1 MGENRPRGKAGGP
14 MVISGGGRKMAK
26 VNSAA
31 AGVAVTTVAACMIVA
46 ACGSVAFGEYGATG
60 PGIAIKGGAQTFD
73 RSIDGDKDTRGRIDV
88 EICTSMLADDH
99 IDFAVSLGGSY
110 LGSERYQESGT
121 QDGYD
126 YDDHFEDRFSTIDT
140 RLMVRLYPL
149 GSESVIRP
157 YFGAGLGYFWLIDT
171 WEDDYY
177 TTFNDSH
184 YTYHDEDQDSD
195 TLADGIFPFLNV
207 GITVPIGHHFELLV
221 EGMYDFEKE
230 DSGYDLS
237 GPVYMFGARFR
248 F

>member
-1 MGENRPRGKAGGP
+1 
-14 MVISGGGRKMAK
+14 MAK
-26 VNSAA
+26 WNRTRAGILATAA
-31 AGVAVTTVAACMIVA
+31 AACMIVA

-60 PGIAIKGGAQTFD
+60 PGITIKGGAQTLD
-73 RSIDGDKDTRGRIDV
+73 SPIDGDRDTRGRIDV
-88 EICTSMLADDH
+88 ELCTSMLADDH

-110 LGSERYQESGT
+110 LGTDRYRESGAEADYT
-121 QDGYD
+121 
-126 YDDHFEDRFSTIDT
+126 YDDHFKDRFSILDT
-140 RLMVRLYPL
+140 RVMVRVYPL

-171 WEDDYY
+171 WDDDYY
-177 TTFNDSH
+177 TTFDDTH
-184 YTYHDEDQDSD
+184 HTYHDEDSDSD

-207 GITVPIGHHFELLV
+207 GITVPIGSHFELLV

-237 GPVYMFGARFR
+237 GPLFMFGARFR